1 MYSYIKG
8 KLIEKN
14 PTYVV
19 IESAGIG
26 YYINISL
33 HTFSKISDG
42 EQCKLFI
49 HFVVREDAQI
59 LYGFADENERK
70 LFRHL
75 ISVSGVG
82 SNTARLI
89 LSSLKTEE
97 IFDAIVNNKPSVLQ
111 SVKGIGGKSAQRI
124 IIDLKD
130 KLDKEGISVE
140 NLNISHNTQK
150 DEALSGLVSL
160 GFNKKVAEKAI
171 DKILKSGDSS
181 LSVEQLIKNSLKTL

>member
-19 IESAGIG
+19 IESAGVG

-33 HTFSKISDG
+33 HTFSKISDD
-42 EQCKLFI
+42 EQCKLFV

-59 LYGFADENERK
+59 LYGFADEEERQ

-130 KLDKEGISVE
+130 KLYKEGVSAG
-140 NLNISHNTQK
+140 NLEISHNTQK

-160 GFNKKVAEKAI
+160 GFNKKIAEKAL
-171 DKILKSGDSS
+171 DKILKSGDSP
-181 LSVEQLIKNSLKTL
+181 LSVEQLIKNALKTL

>member
-33 HTFSKISDG
+33 HTFSKISND

-59 LYGFADENERK
+59 LYGFADEDERK

-97 IFDAIVNNKPSVLQ
+97 IFDAIINNKPSVLQ

-130 KLDKEGISVE
+130 KLYKEGVSVG
-140 NLNISHNTQK
+140 NLEISHNTQK

-160 GFNKKVAEKAI
+160 GFNKKIAEKAL
-171 DKILKSGDSS
+171 DKILKSGDSP
-181 LSVEQLIKNSLKTL
+181 LSVEQLIKNALKSL

>member
-1 MYSYIKG
+1 MF
-8 KLIEKN
+8 
-14 PTYVV
+14 V
-19 IESAGIG
+19 
-26 YYINISL
+26 
-33 HTFSKISDG
+33 
-42 EQCKLFI
+42 

-59 LYGFADENERK
+59 LYGFADEEERQ

-130 KLDKEGISVE
+130 KLYKEGVSAG
-140 NLNISHNTQK
+140 NLEISHNTQK

-160 GFNKKVAEKAI
+160 GFNKKIAEKAL
-171 DKILKSGDSS
+171 DKILKSGDSP
-181 LSVEQLIKNSLKTL
+181 LSVEQLIKNALKTL

>member
-33 HTFSKISDG
+33 HTFSKISDD

-59 LYGFADENERK
+59 LYGFADKEERK

-97 IFDAIVNNKPSVLQ
+97 IFDAIINNKPSVLQ
-111 SVKGIGGKSAQRI
+111 SVKGIGGKTAQRI

-140 NLNISHNTQK
+140 NLNIPHNTQK

-171 DKILKSGDSS
+171 DKILKSGDSA
-181 LSVEQLIKNSLKTL
+181 LSVEQLIKNALKTL

>member
-14 PTYVV
+14 PTYIV

-59 LYGFADENERK
+59 LYGFADKEERK

-97 IFDAIVNNKPSVLQ
+97 IFDAIVNNKPSILQ
-111 SVKGIGGKSAQRI
+111 SVKGIGGKSSQRI

-160 GFNKKVAEKAI
+160 GFSKKVAEKAI
-171 DKILKSGDSS
+171 DKILKSGDSL
-181 LSVEQLIKNSLKTL
+181 LSVEQLIKNALKTL